1 MTRVRHD
8 PSIYDRPERDLPEGQ
23 PLRDGSYRY
32 DPYHDPT
39 MQQQSWR
46 EQSNDGQPQDQR
58 TLGELVGELT
68 RETRTL
74 VRQEVQLAR
83 LELKKRATE
92 AARNAALLAAGG
104 LVLYAGAL
112 ALIATAIIALAEVM
126 EPWLAAL
133 IVGVLVTALGGF
145 LLYYGYNQLTNL
157 DMTPR
162 RTVETLQ
169 ENAEWLK
176 REVS

>member
-1 MTRVRHD
+1 MNTRGPAPGAPRH
-8 PSIYDRPERDLPEGQ
+8 E
-23 PLRDGSYRY
+23 
-32 DPYHDPT
+32 
-39 MQQQSWR
+39 
-46 EQSNDGQPQDQR
+46 
-58 TLGELVGELT
+58 
-68 RETRTL
+68 ETTASS
-74 VRQEVQLAR
+74 VSAI
-83 LELKKRATE
+83 AFT
-92 AARNAALLAAGG
+92 AIAAGG

-145 LLYYGYNQLTNL
+145 LLYYGYNQLKNL